1 MGHQQPHH
9 QWEERPGE
17 LGLWTRQDFFFCT
30 WFKKICYS
38 EMDICCFNEKNKL
51 HFFTAV
57 GNVCLIVS
65 FKKQKNNNC
74 RLKLHNIDLSYEGHC
89 ECTFHTCNHVP
100 ML

>member
-17 LGLWTRQDFFFCT
+17 LGLWTRQDFFFVLGLKRFAT
-30 WFKKICYS
+30 VKWVYVVLMK
-38 EMDICCFNEKNKL
+38 KNKL

>member
-1 MGHQQPHH
+1 MDQT
-9 QWEERPGE
+9 RFFVV
-17 LGLWTRQDFFFCT
+17 LGLKRFATVKWVYVVLM
-30 WFKKICYS
+30 KKKQTA
-38 EMDICCFNEKNKL
+38 F
-51 HFFTAV
+51 FFTAV
-57 GNVCLIVS
+57 GNVCPIVS

>member
-1 MGHQQPHH
+1 MDQT
-9 QWEERPGE
+9 RFFVV
-17 LGLWTRQDFFFCT
+17 LGLKRFATVKWVYVVLM
-30 WFKKICYS
+30 KKK
-38 EMDICCFNEKNKL
+38 KNCI
-51 HFFTAV
+51 FFTAV
-57 GNVCLIVS
+57 GNVCPIVS